1 MNPAAP
7 NPVFR
12 ALVELLASH
21 PLLLLFTVAGLGYLL
36 GRIRLRGFG
45 LGVAAVLFVGL
56 AAGALDPRLALPEI
70 VYEFG
75 LVLFVYMVGLASGPG
90 FFAGLRRRGLRDTI
104 FALVVLL
111 VTTGVSWLIGRLLKL
126 PPPLLAGLFTGSL
139 TNTPALAAVLERVGG
154 VQEPLALPA
163 VGYSLAYPIG
173 VLIVIGA
180 CYLFPRLWPESGLPE
195 RPGEEGDVEPPH
207 SVAVKVTRE
216 DVAGI
221 PIRELW
227 PRLPAAARHV
237 VVSRLQRAAHQEIV
251 TGSTTLAVGDVVTL
265 VGSAEALHQ
274 VVPHLGTITTAR
286 PDLDR
291 SQLDF
296 RRVFVSNREVAGRR
310 IRDLKLKERCGATIT
325 RVKRGDVDLVPSADM
340 VLELGDQVRVVAPR
354 DRLPAVARLLGDSYR
369 QLSEVDVPSLSLGLA
384 LGLLVGLVPIPL
396 PGGTVLRLG
405 FAGGP
410 LVVALILGLLG
421 RTGPI
426 VWIQPH
432 NANLTLRQLGLILF
446 LAGVSTRSGHA
457 LAETLR
463 TSGWAIIAGAALVAA
478 SFSLVAFVLGLR
490 FFKIP
495 MPVLTG
501 MVAGL
506 QTQPATLAF
515 ATEQARSEQPNT
527 GYAAV
532 YPIAMVGKILLA
544 QLLLAG

>member
-1 MNPAAP
+1 MTPASVIQ
-7 NPVFR
+7 PVVDL
-12 ALVELLASH
+12 LVSH

-36 GRIRLRGFG
+36 GRIRIRGFG
-45 LGVAAVLFVGL
+45 LGVAAVLFAGL
-56 AAGALDPRLALPEI
+56 AVGALDPRLALPEI

-75 LVLFVYMVGLASGPG
+75 LVLFVYTVGLASGPG
-90 FFAGLRRRGLRDTI
+90 FFAGLRRRGLRDTT
-104 FALVVLL
+104 FAVVVLL
-111 VTTGVSWLIGRLLKL
+111 LTTGASWLVGRLLDL
-126 PPPLLAGLFTGSL
+126 PSPLLAGLFAGSL

-154 VQEPLALPA
+154 THEPLALPA

-180 CYLFPRLWPESGLPE
+180 CYLVPRLWPGTRLPE
-195 RPGEEGDVEPPH
+195 TQGGEGEGDVEPPH
-207 SVAVKVTRE
+207 IRAIQITRAE
-216 DVAGI
+216 ATGI

-227 PRLPAAARHV
+227 PSLPAVAQHV
-237 VVSRLQRAAHQEIV
+237 VASRLQRQDGQQEIV
-251 TGSTTLAVGDVVTL
+251 TGRTTFALGDVVTL
-265 VGSAEALHQ
+265 VGSAEALER
-274 VVPHLGTITTAR
+274 VVPHLGVPSAQR

-291 SQLDF
+291 SQVDF
-296 RRVFVSNREVAGRR
+296 RRIFVSNRQVAGRR

-354 DRLPAVARLLGDSYR
+354 DRLPAAAQFLGDSYR
-369 QLSEVDVPSLSLGLA
+369 QLSEVDVPSLSLGIA

-410 LVVALILGLLG
+410 LVVALVLGLVG

-432 NANLTLRQLGLILF
+432 NANLTLRQLGLVLF
-446 LAGVSTRSGHA
+446 LAGVSTRSGYA

-463 TSGWAIIAGAALVAA
+463 ASGWAILLGATLVAI
-478 SFSLVAFVLGLR
+478 SFSLVAFVAGLR

-495 MPVLTG
+495 LPILTG

-532 YPIAMVGKILLA
+532 YPIAMIGKILLA